1 MKRIKVLIVVAVVA
15 TIGMSFIL
23 PNATG
28 KFNHCISIVSW
39 QKEVYDF
46 GNIKQAKAVIT
57 EFWFTNTGDE
67 PILVSDVV
75 PSCGCTASDYSRAP
89 ILPGKN
95 ASIKVTF
102 SANNLGAFNKTVTVN
117 FNDLKLKSILTIK
130 GTVQQ

>member
-1 MKRIKVLIVVAVVA
+1 MKSIKILIVAAIVA
-15 TIGMSFIL
+15 TIGMSFTL
-23 PNATG
+23 PNP
-28 KFNHCISIVSW
+28 KSNNNLCLSSVSW

-46 GNIKQAKAVIT
+46 GNIKQGKPVSI
-57 EFWFTNTGDE
+57 EFSFTNAGNE

-75 PSCGCTASDYSRAP
+75 PSCGCTASDYSKAP

-102 SANNLGAFNKTVTVN
+102 NANNLGIFNKTIAVN
-117 FNDLKLKSILTIK
+117 FNDLKLNSILTIK